1 MLLRHIPFLKA
12 VFIHSL
18 TAFGGPQAHIG
29 MMLKT
34 FVHRRPYV
42 TEQELME
49 YNAFCQLLPG
59 ASSTQTLTL
68 IGYKRGGVILAVL
81 TLIIWI
87 LPASILMG
95 ALSFLLHFIDKK
107 ALNIDIF
114 KFIPPMAVGFLVYA
128 TVMAFNISIKNTVTW
143 IIMSI
148 CAIATFLLFKQPWIF
163 PLLIVLGGITTN
175 LSRKRIPQVEQK
187 PRKIKWWNFWL
198 FGIIFITAGFFSE
211 VARKDNWP
219 NRTPI
224 NLFENTYRMGSLVF
238 GGGQVLMPMM
248 YEQFCVRPDA
258 VKEKNI
264 DNEVVRID
272 KDDMYTGMG
281 IVRALP
287 GPVFSIASFAGG
299 MALKDYGKTPEERGF
314 MQFVGCLIG
323 TVAIFLPSALLV
335 LFFFPIWHNLRKYA
349 AVYRSLEGINAVVV
363 GIMIASTFYLMKDIS
378 LLDIRL
384 GSLINAIVI
393 AGTFTLLQYTKI
405 PPPFIVIGCLL
416 LGAIF

>member
-12 VFIHSL
+12 VFVHSL

-42 TEQELME
+42 SEQELME
-49 YNAFCQLLPG
+49 YTAFCQLLPG

-68 IGYKRGGVILAVL
+68 IGYKRGGVVLAVL

-95 ALSFLLHFIDKK
+95 ALSFLLHYIDKK
-107 ALNIDIF
+107 ALHDDIF

-128 TVMAFNISIKNTVTW
+128 TVMAFSISIKNTVTW
-143 IIMSI
+143 IIMGV
-148 CAIATFLLFKQPWIF
+148 CAVATFLLFKQPWIF
-163 PLLIVLGGITTN
+163 PLLIVLGGVTTN
-175 LSRKRIPQVEQK
+175 LSRKRIPQTEQK

-198 FGIIFITAGFFSE
+198 FGIIFIAAGFFSE
-211 VARKDNWP
+211 VAKNDNWP

-258 VKEKNI
+258 IKEK
-264 DNEVVRID
+264 DPEVVRID

-299 MALKDYGKTPEERGF
+299 MALKDYGKNQEERTI
-314 MQFVGCLIG
+314 MQLIGCIIG

-335 LFFFPIWHNLRKYA
+335 LFFFPIWNNLKKYA

-378 LLDIRL
+378 LLDVRL

-405 PPPFIVIGCLL
+405 PPPFVVISCLI
-416 LGAIF
+416 LGSIF

>member
-1 MLLRHIPFLKA
+1 MLLRHVPFLKA
-12 VFIHSL
+12 VFLHSL

-34 FVHRRPYV
+34 FVHRTPYV

-49 YNAFCQLLPG
+49 YTAFCQLLPG

-81 TLIIWI
+81 TLLIWI

-95 ALSFLLHFIDKK
+95 ALSFLLHYIDKK
-107 ALNIDIF
+107 ALNNVDIF

-128 TVMAFNISIKNTVTW
+128 TVTAFNISIKNTVTW
-143 IIMSI
+143 IIMGF
-148 CAIATFLLFKQPWIF
+148 CAVATFFLFKQPWIF
-163 PLLIVLGGITTN
+163 PALILLGGITTN
-175 LSRKRIPQVEQK
+175 LSRKRIPQIEQK

-258 VKEKNI
+258 VKEK
-264 DNEVVRID
+264 DPEKVRID
-272 KDDMYTGMG
+272 KNDMYTGMG

-287 GPVFSIASFAGG
+287 GPVFSIASFTGG
-299 MALKDYGKTPEERGF
+299 MALKDYGKTPEEKSI
-314 MQFVGCLIG
+314 MQVLGCVIG

-378 LLDIRL
+378 LLDVRL

-393 AGTFTLLQYTKI
+393 AGTFTLLQYTRI
-405 PPPFIVIGCLL
+405 PPPFVVIACVL